1 MKELIKLRIAY
12 LLAAAY
18 NQGYADCEADESM
31 NEYSRGDGGKGFD
44 FDLALSELSELGKFK
59 FEPTPSAYLVNFDP
73 KAKFK
78 EQVTYLFEPGKVP
91 QSRCS
96 VPEYE
101 FYIGVLK
108 SSMKEND

>member
-1 MKELIKLRIAY
+1 MEQLSQATKLRIAY
-12 LLAAAY
+12 LLVAAY
-18 NQGYADCEADESM
+18 NQGYADCGADENL

-44 FDLALSELSELGKFK
+44 FDLALSELGEFK
-59 FEPTPSAYLVNFDP
+59 FEPTPSEYLVNFDP

-108 SSMKEND
+108 SSIKEND